1 MTLYLGIDIGG
12 TKIAGGLVTDEGCVT
27 LFDRRLTPL
36 TGGAAIL
43 EAVLALART
52 LKTAAPEPI
61 AAISI
66 GTGGQVNTERGVIAS
81 ATGLLPGWAGTDV
94 KAAFERAFGLPCFV
108 DNDVNALAA
117 GEARFGAGRGLAT
130 VLYLALGTGV
140 GGALLLNGHVHHG
153 ATWTGGE
160 FGHLLLTTDEAAPRK
175 TLEDWASGPGL
186 LQTYREII
194 GAGPEVTG
202 EAVAA
207 EAASDPEG
215 PAARAIART
224 GECLGFGLASLANA
238 LDPDLIVI
246 GGGLAAL
253 GDALLDPARHI
264 LRRYALPGPA
274 CCPVVPAALGAE
286 AAVIGAAA
294 LGMEPTPRQVAT
306 LPRLIGVKREGG
318 REGSRGVASS

>member
-12 TKIAGGLVTDEGCVT
+12 TKISGGLVTSEGRVT
-27 LFDRRLTPL
+27 LSDRRPTPL

-43 EAVLALART
+43 ETALGLAGALRA
-52 LKTAAPEPI
+52 AAPEPLLG
-61 AAISI
+61 ISI
-66 GTGGQVNTERGVIAS
+66 GTGGQVDTERGVIVS
-81 ATGLLPGWAGTDV
+81 ATDILPGWAGTEV
-94 KAAFERAFGLPCFV
+94 KAAFEQAFGLPCSV
-108 DNDVNALAA
+108 DNDVNALAV
-117 GEARFGAGRGLAT
+117 GETRFGARRGLGT

-140 GGALLLNGHVHHG
+140 GGALLLGGRVHHG

-175 TLEDWASGPGL
+175 TLEEWASGPGL
-186 LQTYREII
+186 AQTYREMS

-202 EAVAA
+202 EAVGE
-207 EAASDPEG
+207 EAVRDPDG
-215 PAARAIART
+215 PAARAVTRT

-253 GDALLDPARHI
+253 GDALLYPARRV
-264 LRRYALPGPA
+264 LRQYALPGPA
-274 CCPVVPAALGAE
+274 RCPVVPAALGAD

-294 LGMEPTPRQVAT
+294 LGMPAP
-306 LPRLIGVKREGG
+306 
-318 REGSRGVASS
+318 